1 MEESWNKLLGQ
12 FYDQQAWENPGLV
25 VGSLLRFKA
34 FGNSS
39 LVDYSIVFTFTTFAN
54 SRSLMLLNIIY
65 NLKIPKLVYSVQSVY
80 HAPISNCLFHIPNW
94 RCNGCFKLMSS
105 PELLSFHSVLLCM
118 AFTIATDPIYRPA
131 VTTAARLSSV
141 FPITP

>member
-54 SRSLMLLNIIY
+54 SRSLMLLNIVY

-80 HAPISNCLFHIPNW
+80 HAPISNCLFHIPN
-94 RCNGCFKLMSS
+94 
-105 PELLSFHSVLLCM
+105 
-118 AFTIATDPIYRPA
+118 
-131 VTTAARLSSV
+131 
-141 FPITP
+141 